1 MKAITIISTLV
12 IFVILNICRA
22 SEIAEP
28 NKKEIQ
34 LSAEKMQELKQ
45 AYDKLQQSIEH
56 FLEVNRNAEKQ
67 HPGLAAVETCLL
79 RKRPMEN
86 LGDSEYNEYQTFY
99 NASDENKRLFDLCRL
114 PFGAKFYADAMKD
127 PNWAEELKPILLLQY
142 RIEDEYPPEVQ
153 RETFMERLKKRG
165 LTVFEPNDPNDE
177 RLWNNIKRHVQENSD
192 YYEQQRTNL
201 VEEKGV
207 PKKVAEF
214 AGYLTY
220 NNMIIRLS
228 GPWLLINTPEE
239 VIDAL
244 REMMEKMKEI
254 MSIYPQWIQI
264 EHLLTDKNVDVD
276 EKKAVAF
283 FKEYPYGQVRK
294 FLSGQSNIISE
305 AEGLNNKMLA
315 PLMHELIYVMLD
327 VFHK

>member
-1 MKAITIISTLV
+1 MKTITIISTLV
-12 IFVILNICRA
+12 MFTILNICRA

-45 AYDKLQQSIEH
+45 AYTNLKQSIEH

-79 RKRPMEN
+79 RMRRMESQ
-86 LGDSEYNEYQTFY
+86 GFPGYNEYQTFY
-99 NASDENKRLFDLCRL
+99 NASDENKRLFDLCRA
-114 PFGAKFYADAMKD
+114 PFSSKFYADAIRD
-127 PNWAEELKPILLLQY
+127 PNWAEELKPLLLLQY
-142 RIEDEYPPEVQ
+142 RYEDTYPPEVQ
-153 RETFMERLKKRG
+153 REAFVERLKKKG

-192 YYEQQRTNL
+192 YYEQRRTNL

-214 AGYLTY
+214 AGYLSY

-228 GPWLLINTPEE
+228 EPWLLINTPEE

-244 REMMEKMKEI
+244 REMMEKIKEI

-264 EHLLTDKNVDVD
+264 EHLLTDKNVAVD
-276 EKKAVAF
+276 KQKAMALLR
-283 FKEYPYGQVRK
+283 EYPYGQIRK
-294 FLSGQSNIISE
+294 FLSGQSNIILE
-305 AEGLNNKMLA
+305 DEGLNNKMVFGV
-315 PLMHELIYVMLD
+315 MWELIPEMPG
-327 VFHK
+327 VFNR